1 MSFYQKKGQANLTG
15 IDEVVISTVGG
26 DFEIEGVQEPVSE
39 ISWDVI
45 WEKENCD
52 VEIVRNDNRLIIRFD
67 DKTNIVKFFGIT
79 INTSVG
85 NLYKAKIAVPVNV
98 LKKTSISTVSG
109 SIKASHLK
117 GGRINFSST
126 SGDINCDDCASDELS
141 INSKSG
147 DIRLQQ
153 IKVEKKCTL
162 SSLSGDIS
170 AFDIDTA
177 HITCSDKSGDIKID
191 SLSDNAQ
198 YLSAN
203 NVSGDIAVR
212 NIPSD
217 SKINTVSGD
226 IMIKNNHPKVS
237 WKANT
242 VSGDINILTTE
253 LDAKVSFVSVSG
265 DAIFKK
271 RKPTVDNKNEYTFG
285 NGTGGEISAKTV
297 SGDLIIKTEEGK
309 TEQTTDKKPEEK
321 TSKHDPDAE
330 RIVYTYLQGIITMEE
345 AKEMLKILEYD
356 EQKADK
362 LIEDMLAEYKREHK
376 SVPEEEISGKEQ
388 EVSEDEE
395 KPS

>member
-1 MSFYQKKGQANLTG
+1 MSFYQKKGQTTLTG

-26 DFEIEGVQEPVSE
+26 DFEIEGVEEPVSE

-52 VEIVRNDNRLIIRFD
+52 VEIVRNDNKLIIRFD

-85 NLYKAKIAVPVNV
+85 NLYKAKIAIPVDV

-109 SIKASHLK
+109 SIKASRLK

-126 SGDINCDDCASDELS
+126 SGDIICNDSASDELS

-170 AFDIDTA
+170 AFDIDTV

-212 NIPSD
+212 NLPSD
-217 SKINTVSGD
+217 SKITTVSGD

-285 NGTGGEISAKTV
+285 NGTGGEITTKTV
-297 SGDLIIKTEEGK
+297 SGDLIIKTEEG
-309 TEQTTDKKPEEK
+309 TSSPSVEKPADEK

-330 RIVYTYLQGIITMEE
+330 RIVYTYLQGIITLEE
-345 AKEMLKILEYD
+345 AKEMLKILEYN
-356 EQKADK
+356 EQQSDK
-362 LIEDMLAEYKREHK
+362 LIEDMLAEFKGKNKNSEDDN
-376 SVPEEEISGKEQ
+376 PEKER
-388 EVSEDEE
+388 EVSDDEE
-395 KPS
+395 QS